1 MSLREH
7 EEEDSVNIDHA
18 DRLMKLARSGRASR
32 RQLLETGLR
41 LGLASPVIL
50 SLIEAAPRSASA
62 SPVAPVKSQPVP
74 ANAQAESSGN
84 LVILLTSGTEDID
97 PHYTYSEIAS
107 AVALGVYETLLLL
120 KGDSTD
126 EFDPALAESWEV
138 SEDLSTYTFKLYPDV
153 MFQDGTPANAQA
165 VKDSYTRWIE
175 MGGSPVNVITRFVD
189 SPDKMEVVDETTLR
203 FNLGT
208 PQPLFLSAMASSYGP
223 FVISPTAIAEN
234 ATDDD
239 PFAHE
244 WAKASAVGSGPYLLE
259 SNSVSEG
266 IVLKKFDGYHRG
278 WEGNHF
284 DGVIFRVVPED
295 ATRRQLLERGEADAA
310 AENLTI
316 DALEALRTN
325 PAVQVVEYPS
335 TLVSWDIMNAPRLLT
350 KEVRQGF
357 SYAFP
362 YDDVMNVVYR
372 GMLKRSGPIP
382 DNVRGFDPDVFLY
395 QTDLDRAKELIISGG
410 FKEGD
415 VFEYMVDAN
424 EETNQTIAQLFQ
436 ANVQAMGFDLELIS
450 VDYATI
456 ESTIY
461 GDAPPE
467 ERPHFMG
474 GWGWWPDY
482 NDPWNQ
488 LWPNFTEANVGG
500 GGSNGGAW
508 VNPRFEEI
516 MAEAEQFS
524 DEEQLRVLMKEAQ
537 NILTELDP
545 PAIYYGQRISYTV
558 LGADIR
564 GFVPNPLYI
573 MAYNLYGMHRETS

>member
-1 MSLREH
+1 M
-7 EEEDSVNIDHA
+7 
-18 DRLMKLARSGRASR
+18 SR

-41 LGLASPVIL
+41 LGLASPVIV
-50 SLIEAAPRSASA
+50 SLIEAAPKSALAMPAERAYLSA
-62 SPVAPVKSQPVP
+62 TTSA
-74 ANAQAESSGN
+74 AQEESSGT
-84 LVILLTSGTEDID
+84 LTVLWTSGTEDID
-97 PHYTYSEIAS
+97 PHYTYSELAS
-107 AVALGVYETLLLL
+107 AVALLVYEMLLIL

-126 EFDPALAESWEV
+126 EFEPMLAESWEV
-138 SEDLSTYTFKLYPDV
+138 SEDQSTFTFKLYPDA

-175 MGGSPVNVITRFVD
+175 LGGSPVNVITRFCD
-189 SPDKMEVVDETTLR
+189 SPDKMEVVNETTLR
-203 FNLGT
+203 FNLDS

-223 FVISPTAIAEN
+223 MVISPTALAEN
-234 ATDDD
+234 ATEDD
-239 PFAHE
+239 PYAHE
-244 WAKASAVGSGPYLLE
+244 WAKQFAVGSGPYILE
-259 SNSVSEG
+259 SNSVTEG
-266 IVLKKFDGYHRG
+266 IILARFDGYHRG

-284 DGVIFRVVPED
+284 DGVIFRAVPED

-310 AENLTI
+310 SSNVTV
-316 DALEALRTN
+316 DTLEALRGN
-325 PAVQVVEYPS
+325 PAVQVIEYP
-335 TLVSWDIMNAPRLLT
+335 TTAVTWDVMNAPRLLT

-362 YDDVMNVVYR
+362 YDDVRDVVYK
-372 GMLKRSGPIP
+372 GLLKRSGPIA
-382 DNVRGFDPDVFLY
+382 DSVLGYDPDVFLY
-395 QTDLDRAKELIISGG
+395 QTDLEKAKELILSGG
-410 FKEGD
+410 FNEGD

-424 EETNQTIAQLFQ
+424 EETDQTVAQLFQ
-436 ANVQAMGFDLELIS
+436 ANVQAMGFNLELIS

-456 ESTIY
+456 ESTVY

-467 ERPHFMG
+467 ERPHFIG

-516 MAEAEQFS
+516 MAEAEHFES
-524 DEEQLRVLMKEAQ
+524 EEQLNELMKEAQ

-545 PAIYYGQRISYTV
+545 PAIYYGQRVDFTV
-558 LGADIR
+558 LGADIQ
-564 GFVPNPLYI
+564 GFVPNPLYLQ
-573 MAYNLYGMHRETS
+573 AYNAYEMSRASS

>member
-1 MSLREH
+1 V
-7 EEEDSVNIDHA
+7 EDA
-18 DRLMKLARSGRASR
+18 RLNRLFTVARAGRVSR

-41 LGLASPVIL
+41 LGLASPVIM
-50 SLIEAAPRSASA
+50 SLIEAAPKTASA
-62 SPVAPVKSQPVP
+62 APATPQVRRD
-74 ANAQAESSGN
+74 ALTAQEESSGT
-84 LVILLTSGTEDID
+84 LTLLWTSGTEDID
-97 PHYTYSEIAS
+97 PHYTYSELAS
-107 AVALGVYETLLLL
+107 AVALLVYEMLLIL

-126 EFDPALAESWEV
+126 EFEPMLAESWDV
-138 SEDLSTYTFKLYPDV
+138 SEDQSTYTFKLFSDV

-175 MGGSPVNVITRFVD
+175 LEGSPVNVITRFCD

-203 FNLGT
+203 FNLGS
-208 PQPLFLSAMASSYGP
+208 PQPLFLAAMASSYGP
-223 FVISPTAIAEN
+223 MVISPTALAEN

-239 PFAHE
+239 PYAHE
-244 WAKASAVGSGPYLLE
+244 WAKQFAVGSGPYILE

-266 IVLKKFDGYHRG
+266 IILARYDAYHRG

-295 ATRRQLLERGEADAA
+295 ATRRQLLERGEADGAA
-310 AENLTI
+310 SNLTV
-316 DALEALRTN
+316 DALEALRSD
-325 PAVQVVEYPS
+325 PAVQVIEYP
-335 TLVSWDIMNAPRLLT
+335 TTAVTWDVMNAPRLLS

-362 YDDVMNVVYR
+362 YDDVRDVVYGGR
-372 GMLKRSGPIP
+372 LKRSGPIA
-382 DNVRGFDPDVFLY
+382 DSVRGYDPDVFLY
-395 QTDLDRAKELIISGG
+395 QTDLDRAKELILSGG
-410 FKEGD
+410 FTEGD

-424 EETNQTIAQLFQ
+424 EETAQTVAQLFQ
-436 ANVQAMGFDLELIS
+436 ANVQAMGFNLELIS

-456 ESTIY
+456 ESTVY

-467 ERPHFMG
+467 ERPHFIG

-516 MAEAEQFS
+516 MAEAEHFES
-524 DEEQLRVLMKEAQ
+524 EEQLDELMKEAQ
-537 NILTELDP
+537 NILTEQDP
-545 PAIYYGQRISYTV
+545 PVIYYGQRVDFTV
-558 LGADIR
+558 LGADIQ
-564 GFVPNPLYI
+564 GFVPNPLYLQ
-573 MAYNLYGMHRETS
+573 AYNAYGMSRATS